1 MKKTLRLH
9 ELAKRIA
16 EQMKLDHKVV
26 RAVLESKQTGLPKSA
41 VTQITETARTLIH
54 EELMR
59 IDAQHHPEGRP
70 PSVPRRSAPT
80 PPRRGR

>member
-1 MKKTLRLH
+1 MKTLRLH

-26 RAVLESKQTGLPKSA
+26 RAVLESKQTALPKAA
-41 VTQITETARTLIH
+41 VMQITETARTLIH

-59 IDAQHHPEGRP
+59 IDAQHHPDV
-70 PSVPRRSAPT
+70 SKSAPRRSAPT